1 MLNGIIVDGNEYDM
15 VASVKRTAK
24 ITQSDASGML
34 INKKY
39 FNDVIATYF
48 EYNIT
53 LVVPVGKE
61 YEYTALYNILT
72 SPVSEHE
79 FILPYNQGWLRL
91 KARVE
96 QVQDEYYKDENRTDG
111 ENPVRVWRKT
121 SFSIIA
127 TEPSR

>member
-1 MLNGIIVDGNEYDM
+1 MLNGIIIDGNEYDM

-24 ITQSDASGML
+24 ITQSDASGMML
-34 INKKY
+34 NKKY
-39 FNDVIATYF
+39 FNDVLATYF
-48 EYNIT
+48 EYEVT
-53 LVVPVGKE
+53 LAVPVGKE
-61 YEYTALYNILT
+61 YEYTVLYDILT
-72 SPVSEHE
+72 SPVSEHD

-96 QVQDEYYKDENRTDG
+96 EVKDTYYKDEIRVDG
-111 ENPVRVWRKT
+111 ENPVRIWRQT

>member
-1 MLNGIIVDGNEYDM
+1 MLNGIIIDGNEYDM

-24 ITQSDASGML
+24 ITQSDASGMML
-34 INKKY
+34 NKKY
-39 FNDVIATYF
+39 FNDVLATYF
-48 EYNIT
+48 EYEVT
-53 LVVPVGKE
+53 LSVPVGKE
-61 YEYTALYNILT
+61 YEYTVLYDILT
-72 SPVSEHE
+72 SPVSEHD

-96 QVQDEYYKDENRTDG
+96 EVKDTYYKDEIRVDG
-111 ENPVRVWRKT
+111 ENPVRIWRQT

>member
-24 ITQSDASGML
+24 ITQSDASGMML
-34 INKKY
+34 DKHY
-39 FNDVIATYF
+39 HNDIIATYF
-48 EYNIT
+48 EYDVD

-61 YEYTALYNILT
+61 YEYTVLYNILT
-72 SPVSEHE
+72 SPVSEHD
-79 FILPYNQGWLRL
+79 FILPYNQGWLKL

-96 QVQDEYYKDENRTDG
+96 QVKDEYYKDEIRTDG
-111 ENPVRVWRKT
+111 QDPVRVWRKT